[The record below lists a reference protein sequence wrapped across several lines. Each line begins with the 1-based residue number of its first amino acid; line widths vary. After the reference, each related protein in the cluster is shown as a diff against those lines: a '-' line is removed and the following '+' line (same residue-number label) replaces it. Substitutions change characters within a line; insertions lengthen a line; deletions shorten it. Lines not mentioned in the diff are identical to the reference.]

1 VEIPALVFFGG
12 VGVIAILLVI
22 FRSQRTAVQGVEKVA
37 DARAA
42 WVKLR
47 PRIARHLELPEYR
60 TVDDGGKR
68 LSAFGGHVGRIHA
81 EQRPMSV
88 RAWAGLLP
96 DADLHAVSRLIDD
109 HHGVVFRGRA
119 VETEL
124 ATVVR
129 SRVRAAE
136 ERRIMTRAF
145 RRWVLGWS
153 EERIVHLLVDPKVGL
168 SRRTAARAAVAAGI
182 RLVDERNQLGELI
195 ERFVESLEAAD
206 EAYRE
211 ARLMLRA

>member
-12 VGVIAILLVI
+12 VGVVAILLVI
-22 FRSQRTAVQGVEKVA
+22 FRSQRRAVQGVEKFT

-47 PRIARHLELPEYR
+47 PRIARHLEVPEYR
-60 TVDDGGKR
+60 TIDDGGKR
-68 LSAFGGHVGRIHA
+68 LDAFGGPVGRIQA
-81 EQRPMSV
+81 EQRPMRV
-88 RAWAGLLP
+88 RALAGMLP
-96 DADLHAVSRLIDD
+96 DADLHAVSLLIDE
-109 HHGVVFRGRA
+109 HYRVTSRGMA
-119 VETEL
+119 VEAEL

-129 SRVRAAE
+129 SRVRTAE

-145 RRWVLGWS
+145 RRWVLGWP
-153 EERIVHLLVDPKVGL
+153 EERIAHLLVDPKVSA
-168 SRRTAARAAVAAGI
+168 SRRATAQAAVAAGI
-182 RLVDERNQLGELI
+182 RLVDERNQLGELT

-211 ARLMLRA
+211 ARSLLRG